1 MSKKK
6 SSKFNFK
13 NFIKK
18 HPIIFKA
25 ISASAVVSI
34 LIAFLWNKYIEPR
47 TPANPLNFSEPYV
60 METAY
65 LMKSESESIR
75 FCQNG
80 CPLFMQVENI
90 DDHEA
95 SITNV
100 SIEVSLF
107 EEFDLQTDVYIADVG
122 DDDEYVCYIAPIN
135 INSPSKAYRFD
146 PATYQK
152 NNIDATIEEA
162 KIYNSTHYEK
172 LTKYE
177 TDSMCINMENFPED
191 GYYTLT
197 VHVTY
202 KMGTKTYNED
212 IMVPKFLAITDE
224 SFNNH
229 VSTDYP
235 EAPFDN

>member
-6 SSKFNFK
+6 LSKFNLK
-13 NFIKK
+13 KFIKK
-18 HPIIFKA
+18 HPIISTF
-25 ISASAVVSI
+25 IPTSAFI
-34 LIAFLWNKYIEPR
+34 LMICTSFYTKYVEPR
-47 TPANPLNFSEPYV
+47 TPANSLNFSTPYV

-65 LMKSESESIR
+65 LMNSKSERID

-135 INSPSKAYRFD
+135 INSLSKAYRFD

-162 KIYNSTHYEK
+162 KSYDSTHYEK

-224 SFNNH
+224 SFNSH

>member
-6 SSKFNFK
+6 SSKFNLK
-13 NFIKK
+13 KFIKK
-18 HPIIFKA
+18 HPLFST
-25 ISASAVVSI
+25 SAFI
-34 LIAFLWNKYIEPR
+34 LMICTSCYTKYIEPR
-47 TPANPLNFSEPYV
+47 IPANPLNFSDPYV

-65 LMKSESESIR
+65 LMKSESERID

-80 CPLFMQVENI
+80 CPLYIQVENI
-90 DDHEA
+90 DNHEA

-100 SIEVSLF
+100 SIKSSF
-107 EEFDLQTDVYIADVG
+107 EAFDLQTDVYMADVG

-162 KIYNSTHYEK
+162 KSYNSTHYEK
-172 LTKYE
+172 LTKDE
-177 TDSMCINMENFPED
+177 TDSMCIYMENFPED

-197 VHVTY
+197 VHITY

-235 EAPFDN
+235 EAPFAN

>member
-6 SSKFNFK
+6 SSKFNLK
-13 NFIKK
+13 KFIKK
-18 HPIIFKA
+18 HPIIFTF
-25 ISASAVVSI
+25 V
-34 LIAFLWNKYIEPR
+34 IAPIIIPFLWSNYIEPR
-47 TPANPLNFSEPYV
+47 TPANPLNFSTPYV

-65 LMKSESESIR
+65 LMKSESERID

-80 CPLFMQVENI
+80 CPLYIQVENI
-90 DDHEA
+90 DNHEA

-100 SIEVSLF
+100 SIESSF
-107 EEFDLQTDVYIADVG
+107 EAFDLQTDVYMADVG

-135 INSPSKAYRFD
+135 INSLSKAYRFD

-162 KIYNSTHYEK
+162 KSYDSTHYEK

-177 TDSMCINMENFPED
+177 TDSMCIYMENFPED

-197 VHVTY
+197 VHITY
-202 KMGTKTYNED
+202 KMGIKTYNKD
-212 IMVPKFLAITDE
+212 IKVPKFLAITDE
-224 SFNNH
+224 SFNSH
-229 VSTDYP
+229 VST
-235 EAPFDN
+235 ASPFDN

>member
-13 NFIKK
+13 NSIKK
-18 HPIIFKA
+18 NPIISKA
-25 ISASAVVSI
+25 IPAFV
-34 LIAFLWNKYIEPR
+34 IAPIIIPFLWSNYIEPR
-47 TPANPLNFSEPYV
+47 TPANPLNFSKPYV

-100 SIEVSLF
+100 SIEVSSF
-107 EEFDLQTDVYIADVG
+107 EEFDLQTDVYIADLG

-135 INSPSKAYRFD
+135 INSPSRAYRFD

-152 NNIDATIEEA
+152 NNVDATIEEA
-162 KIYNSTHYEK
+162 KGYNSVHYEK

-177 TDSMCINMENFPED
+177 TDSMCIYMENFPED

-197 VHVTY
+197 VHITY

-212 IMVPKFLAITDE
+212 ILVPKFLAITDE

-235 EAPFDN
+235 EAPFAN